1 MGKWLELV
9 VVVEV
14 VILLVSLRSHLHISH
29 HLTLSNISLFLFLS
43 LSHSLKSFSFLS
55 FFLSLQRAA
64 TTGGLSSPAKTH
76 QTISKILLLASDT
89 TFLTLSLSLSL
100 SCLSLFC
107 LWVFGQMRSSSHLTS
122 FFFPKEMVK

>member
-89 TFLTLSLSLSL
+89 TFLTLSLS
-100 SCLSLFC
+100 CLSLFC

>member
-29 HLTLSNISLFLFLS
+29 HLTLSNISLFLFLSLS

-89 TFLTLSLSLSL
+89 TFLTLSLF
-100 SCLSLFC
+100 CLSLFC